1 MSDNK
6 PSPYVQPTGGFL
18 RNLTLQ
24 IKLIIRLLGD
34 KRVSP
39 FLKLL
44 PVGAVVYLLN
54 PVDIPGPIDDAAVL
68 WLGTYMF
75 VELCPEEVVKEHMA
89 ALKLIAPE
97 AWQPKPSADDDII
110 EGEFREHKEP

>member
-1 MSDNK
+1 MSENK
-6 PSPYVQPTGGFL
+6 PSPYIQSGGGFL

-24 IKLIIRLLGD
+24 VKLIIRLMGD

-44 PVGAVVYLLN
+44 PIGAVVYLVN

-68 WLGTYMF
+68 WLGSYLF

-89 ALKLIAPE
+89 ALKLITPTTWE
-97 AWQPKPSADDDII
+97 EPSAADEDVI
-110 EGEFREHKEP
+110 EGEFKER